1 MKPIKFDG
9 HNIVLAEDQPEY
21 QPLPVHRQFN
31 QDGKCVFVW
40 ELTDEEIEVLKQTK
54 KMYVCQLTFNQLF
67 QPILPTVNQADVLND
82 DEIAWGEHDRK
93 RREHEKELNR
103 LSGQN

>member
-1 MKPIKFDG
+1 MKPIKFYG

-31 QDGKCVFVW
+31 TEGKCVYVW

-54 KMYVCQLTFNQLF
+54 KLYVSQLTFNQLF

-93 RREHEKELNR
+93 RRDDERKAKLN
-103 LSGQN
+103 